1 MNFFLQAFF
10 RIFCTQ
16 KLKFIILFIDSHGI
30 FFTYGCFWGLFFG
43 GSLELMFFISDDF
56 YYQKVCL
63 RENGREI
70 DASDLLFLKFSHA
83 PTT

>member
-10 RIFCTQ
+10 RFFC
-16 KLKFIILFIDSHGI
+16 KDWVKAKVKFIILFIDSHGI

-43 GSLELMFFISDDF
+43 GSLELVFFIGDDF

-70 DASDLLFLKFSHA
+70 DALGTCCF
-83 PTT
+83 

>member
-1 MNFFLQAFF
+1 MA
-10 RIFCTQ
+10 
-16 KLKFIILFIDSHGI
+16 S

-43 GSLELMFFISDDF
+43 GSLELMFFIGDDF

-70 DASDLLFLKFSHA
+70 DALGTCCF
-83 PTT
+83 